1 MKFSKLMLLMM
12 AFAIFGLTAC
22 EKDYPIND
30 VDQTEFSVRE
40 NSSENLPQQDGKSC
54 PEVNLTVETID
65 IVVVPPVLAG
75 VFGLDVLVYDNGCSG
90 LYLIYEATD
99 GSAVYSVLI
108 DELPDFENQFGSDEC
123 LEWIVYVNTEPDG
136 SGTTYSQVLGPFY
149 LGYNNA
155 STCGGISPPPPPP
168 PPTPVCE
175 SGCFDLLTTQDITV
189 MPYGAPTILI
199 MTDTSD
205 DSCINALEGSYA
217 WVFTNNDTGFE
228 NIVAAD
234 FSTTEADYT
243 LTECGIWTAELVDRE
258 TGEVIASFCF
268 SVGSGSLS
276 C

>member
-1 MKFSKLMLLMM
+1 
-12 AFAIFGLTAC
+12 
-22 EKDYPIND
+22 
-30 VDQTEFSVRE
+30 
-40 NSSENLPQQDGKSC
+40 
-54 PEVNLTVETID
+54 
-65 IVVVPPVLAG
+65 
-75 VFGLDVLVYDNGCSG
+75 VFGLDVLVYDNSCSG

-99 GSAVYSVLI
+99 GSALYSVLI

-175 SGCFDLLTTQDITV
+175 SGCFDLFTAEDVTV
-189 MPYGAPTILI
+189 MPFGAPTVLI
-199 MTDTSD
+199 IFDTSD
-205 DSCINALEGSYA
+205 DSCFPPLDGSYA
-217 WVFTNNDTGFE
+217 WIFTNNDTGTE
-228 NIVAAD
+228 NILAAD
-234 FSTTEADYT
+234 FSMTEADYT

-258 TGEVIASFCF
+258 TGEVLATFCF